1 MNPRLLEQVFS
12 GIYAITKPAADAYL
26 PMVTSILNG
35 KFDPNQNDFSAE
47 RLKNKIRYIHQNAG
61 VFQISEYG
69 GYSAPEDA
77 PEGSIAVVNI
87 NDVVMKYDMY
97 CGPAGTKTKM
107 DILQRIDKS
116 KNINGAILVIDSPG
130 GEGYAAKN
138 LASYIRNEFQKPIIS
153 YVDDFAASAAYYIA
167 AATDQIIANS
177 IMAQVGSIGTYITLA
192 DYTDFWKAQGI
203 NVKNIYATKS
213 TDKNKP
219 YKDAIE
225 GDTKLLKEDID
236 RFNQDFLDNMASYRD
251 GKLGDEKIWG
261 TGKLFYAEDAYKNGL
276 IDAIATW
283 EETVQSF
290 IQQFN

>member
-1 MNPRLLEQVFS
+1 MNPRILEQVFS

-26 PMVTSILNG
+26 PAVTALING
-35 KFDPNQNDFSAE
+35 NFNDDQQQYSAE
-47 RLKNKIRYIHQNAG
+47 RLKNKVRYIHQNAG
-61 VFQISEYG
+61 VYQISEYG
-69 GYSAPEDA
+69 VYAAPEDA
-77 PEGSIAVVNI
+77 PDGSVAVVNI
-87 NDVVMKYDMY
+87 NDVIMKHDMF
-97 CGPAGTKTKM
+97 CGPSGTKTKM
-107 DILQRIDKS
+107 DILQRIDKT
-116 KNINGAILVIDSPG
+116 KNIQGAILVIDSPG

-138 LASYIRNEFQKPIIS
+138 LASYIRDEFQKPIIS
-153 YVDDFAASAAYYIA
+153 FVDDFAASAAYYIA

-177 IMAQVGSIGTYITLA
+177 TMAQVGSIGTYITLA

-236 RFNQDFLDNMASYRD
+236 RFNQDFLDTMASYRED
-251 GKLGDEKIWG
+251 KLGEESIWG

-283 EETVQSF
+283 EDTVQSF
-290 IQQFN
+290 VQQFN